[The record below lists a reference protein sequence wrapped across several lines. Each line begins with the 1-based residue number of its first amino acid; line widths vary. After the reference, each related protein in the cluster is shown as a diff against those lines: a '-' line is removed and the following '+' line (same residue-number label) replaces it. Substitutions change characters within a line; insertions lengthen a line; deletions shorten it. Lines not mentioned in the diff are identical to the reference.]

1 MLAPQSEC
9 VKILRYERNL
19 FRQYVKV
26 DISKPEIS
34 YLVVENKV
42 HCTFFVLIYYNLENG
57 RNKQGSLGKRGSE
70 NRLQSII

>member
-34 YLVVENKV
+34 YLVVENKE
-42 HCTFFVLIYYNLENG
+42 HCTL
-57 RNKQGSLGKRGSE
+57 
-70 NRLQSII
+70 LQSRERAEYARFFW

>member
-1 MLAPQSEC
+1 MLAQQSEC

-42 HCTFFVLIYYNLENG
+42 HCTL
-57 RNKQGSLGKRGSE
+57 
-70 NRLQSII
+70 LQFRERAE

>member
-1 MLAPQSEC
+1 MLAPQS

-34 YLVVENKV
+34 YLVVENKA
-42 HCTFFVLIYYNLENG
+42 HCTL
-57 RNKQGSLGKRGSE
+57 
-70 NRLQSII
+70 LQFRERAE

>member
-42 HCTFFVLIYYNLENG
+42 HCTYYNLENG